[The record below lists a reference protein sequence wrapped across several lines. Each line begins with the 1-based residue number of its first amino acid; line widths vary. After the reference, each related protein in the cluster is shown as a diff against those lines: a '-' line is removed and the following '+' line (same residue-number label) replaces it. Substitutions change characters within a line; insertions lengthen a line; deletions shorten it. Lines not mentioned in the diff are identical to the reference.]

1 MKQPPVTRP
10 TACIISF
17 SPIARDARVLRQ
29 IAALAPQYNLLVLG
43 YGPPPPRWRDAAS
56 VRWFAVEP
64 PRWYEMQHL
73 KGFLLAGRAL
83 RSTACYE
90 FWYWL
95 QRLHRQA
102 FDRVRSLRADLILAN
117 EWHALPLAWRLAMR
131 WNAPLVLDLH
141 EYAPLEWE
149 EQWQW
154 RLFIAP
160 MIRFFLQQYATQ
172 AAATMTVAPEIA
184 RRYHEEFGFLPV
196 TVLNAPDYVALA
208 DHMVDPQ
215 TVRLIH
221 HGSAIPAR
229 QLELMIDTVRLCNQR
244 YHLSFMLVGDEGYIR
259 HLQAYASRV
268 APGRVAFLEPVT
280 PEQVVSRIALFDM
293 GFYLLKPTNYNNS
306 VALPNKLFDF
316 VHAGLAV
323 CVGPSP
329 GMAAFVHEWQ
339 CGVVAPSFAPA
350 AVAATLNRLSAEEMT
365 TMRHAARA
373 AAAQINAA
381 TEMAKVVDLCD
392 HLLRRASD
400 A

>member
-1 MKQPPVTRP
+1 
-10 TACIISF
+10 
-17 SPIARDARVLRQ
+17 
-29 IAALAPQYNLLVLG
+29 
-43 YGPPPPRWRDAAS
+43 
-56 VRWFAVEP
+56 
-64 PRWYEMQHL
+64 MQHL

-83 RSTACYE
+83 RSTVCYE

-102 FDRVRSLRADLILAN
+102 FDRLHSLRADLILAN

-149 EQWQW
+149 EQWRW
-154 RLFIAP
+154 RLFVAP

-196 TVLNAPDYVALA
+196 TVLNAPDYVALD
-208 DHMVDPQ
+208 DHTIDPQ
-215 TVRLIH
+215 SVRLIH
-221 HGSAIPAR
+221 HGGAIRAR
-229 QLELMIDTVRLCNQR
+229 QLELMIDTVRLCDQR

-259 HLQAYASRV
+259 YLQAYASRV
-268 APGRVAFLEPVT
+268 APGRVAFLAPVT
-280 PEQVVSRIALFDM
+280 PEQVVNRIAPFDM
-293 GFYLLKPTNYNNS
+293 GFFLLKPTNYNYS

-350 AVAATLNRLSAEEMT
+350 AVAAMLNRLSAKEIT
-365 TMRHAARA
+365 TMRRAARA

-392 HLLRRASD
+392 RLLRRASD

>member
-1 MKQPPVTRP
+1 MKQLPVTRA

-43 YGPPPPRWRDAAS
+43 YGPPPSRWRDAAS
-56 VRWFAVEP
+56 VRWFAFEP
-64 PRWYEMQHL
+64 PGWYEQQY
-73 KGFLLAGRAL
+73 L
-83 RSTACYE
+83 RSLLLVERVLRLTVCYE
-90 FWYWL
+90 LWYWL

-149 EQWQW
+149 EQWRW
-154 RLFIAP
+154 RLFVAP
-160 MIRFFLQQYATQ
+160 MICSFLQKYATQ
-172 AAATMTVAPEIA
+172 AAATTTVAPEIA

-196 TVLNAPDYVALA
+196 TVLNAPDYVMLE

-215 TVRLIH
+215 MVRLIH
-221 HGSAIPAR
+221 HGGAIRAR
-229 QLELMIDTVRLCNQR
+229 QLELMIDTVRLCDQR

-280 PEQVVSRIALFDM
+280 PERVVSRIALFDM

-339 CGVVAPSFAPA
+339 CGVVAPSFDPA
-350 AVAATLNRLSAEEMT
+350 AVAAMLNRLSAEEMT
-365 TMRHAARA
+365 TMRRAARA

-392 HLLRRASD
+392 RLLRRASD

>member
-1 MKQPPVTRP
+1 MKQLPVTRP

-43 YGPPPPRWRDAAS
+43 YGLPPPRWRDAAS

-64 PRWYEMQHL
+64 PRWYELQYL

-83 RSTACYE
+83 RSTVCYE

-102 FDRVRSLRADLILAN
+102 YDQVRSLRADLVLAN

-131 WNAPLVLDLH
+131 WHAPLVLDLH

-154 RLFIAP
+154 RLFVAP
-160 MIRFFLQQYATQ
+160 MIRFFLRRYANQ

-184 RRYHEEFGFLPV
+184 CRYHKEFGFLPV
-196 TVLNAPDYVALA
+196 TVLNAPDYVALE

-215 TVRLIH
+215 AVRLIH
-221 HGSAIPAR
+221 HGSAIRAR
-229 QLELMIDTVRLCNQR
+229 QLELMIETIRRCDRR

-259 HLQAYASRV
+259 HLQAYAGRV
-268 APGRVAFLEPVT
+268 APGQVAFLEPVT
-280 PEQVVSRIALFDM
+280 PDQVVSRIAPFDM

-306 VALPNKLFDF
+306 IALPNKLFDF

-339 CGVVAPSFAPA
+339 CGVVAPSFDPV
-350 AVAATLNRLSAEEMT
+350 AVAAMLNRLSAEEIT

-373 AAAQINAA
+373 AAAQINAT
-381 TEMAKVVDLCD
+381 TEMAKVVDLFD
-392 HLLRRASD
+392 RLLRRSSD

>member
-10 TACIISF
+10 TVCIISF

-29 IAALAPQYNLLVLG
+29 ITALAPQYNLLVLG

-64 PRWYEMQHL
+64 PRWYERQHL

-154 RLFIAP
+154 RLFIAS

-221 HGSAIPAR
+221 HGGAIRAR
-229 QLELMIDTVRLCNQR
+229 QLELMIDTIRRCDQR

-280 PEQVVSRIALFDM
+280 PEQVVNRIAPFDM
-293 GFYLLKPTNYNNS
+293 GFFLLKPTNYNYS

-339 CGVVAPSFAPA
+339 CGVVAPSFDPA

-365 TMRHAARA
+365 TMRRAARA

-392 HLLRRASD
+392 RLLRRASD

>member
-1 MKQPPVTRP
+1 MTQLLARRP
-10 TACIISF
+10 TICIISF

-43 YGPPPPRWRDAAS
+43 YGPPPSRWRDAAG

-64 PRWYEMQHL
+64 PRWHEMQHL

-83 RSTACYE
+83 RSTVCYE

-102 FDRVRSLRADLILAN
+102 YDQVRSLRTDLVLAN
-117 EWHALPLAWRLAMR
+117 EWHALPLAYRLAMR
-131 WNAPLVLDLH
+131 WKVPLVVDLH

-149 EQWQW
+149 EQRQW
-154 RLFIAP
+154 RLFVAP
-160 MIRFFLQQYATQ
+160 MVRFFLRRYATQ

-184 RRYHEEFGFLPV
+184 HRYRTDFGFFPA
-196 TVLNAPDYVALA
+196 TVLNAPDYVALE
-208 DHMVDPQ
+208 DHTVDPQ
-215 TVRLIH
+215 SVRLIH
-221 HGSAIPAR
+221 HGGAIRAR
-229 QLELMIDTVRLCNQR
+229 QLELMIETIRRCDRR
-244 YHLSFMLVGDEGYIR
+244 YHLSFMLVGDEEYIR

-280 PEQVVSRIALFDM
+280 PDQIVSRIAPFDM

-316 VHAGLAV
+316 VHAGLAL

-339 CGVVAPSFAPA
+339 CGVVAPSFEPV
-350 AVAATLNRLSAEEMT
+350 AVAATLNRLNAEEIT
-365 TMRHAARA
+365 TMRRAARA
-373 AAAQINAA
+373 TAAQINAG
-381 TEMAKVVDLCD
+381 TEMAKLVELCNR
-392 HLLRRASD
+392 LLHRV
-400 A
+400 

>member
-1 MKQPPVTRP
+1 LHHFLFTDCPWC
-10 TACIISF
+10 AG
-17 SPIARDARVLRQ
+17 AAQ
-29 IAALAPQYNLLVLG
+29 IAVLAPQYNLLVVG
-43 YGPPPPRWRDAAS
+43 YDLPPPRWRDAAN
-56 VRWFAVEP
+56 VRWFTLEP
-64 PRWYEMQHL
+64 LRWYERRYRA
-73 KGFLLAGRAL
+73 GFLLAGRVL
-83 RSTACYE
+83 RLTVFYE
-90 FWYWL
+90 LWYWL
-95 QRLHRQA
+95 NRLHRQA
-102 FDRVRSLRADLILAN
+102 FNLVRFLNADLLIAN
-117 EWHALPLAWRLAMR
+117 DWHALPLAWRLAVH
-131 WNAPLVLDLH
+131 WNAPLILDLH

-154 RLFIAP
+154 RLFFAP
-160 MIRFFLQQYATQ
+160 MIRFFLQRYATQ
-172 AAATMTVAPEIA
+172 ADATITVALAIA

-196 TVLNAPDYVALA
+196 TVLNAPDYVALD
-208 DHMVDPQ
+208 DHTIDPQ
-215 TVRLIH
+215 SVRLIH
-221 HGSAIPAR
+221 HGGAIRAR
-229 QLELMIDTVRLCNQR
+229 QLELMIDTVRLCDQR

-280 PEQVVSRIALFDM
+280 PDQIVSHIAPFDM

-350 AVAATLNRLSAEEMT
+350 AVAAMLNRLSAKEIT
-365 TMRHAARA
+365 TMRRAARA

-392 HLLRRASD
+392 RLLRRASSEN
-400 A
+400 